1 MVLVRAA
8 FLRVFFC
15 LQEKR
20 QSTEPLH
27 VSEVHLIILH
37 TQHWSE
43 DTMYLFP
50 CVGDLNKIS
59 ELFIDFFSNRAFEQH
74 RVISNLSHDTRSHL
88 VPLAEELS
96 WYWHSCTLKCL
107 VKYKERNKYKEM
119 YYDLRYHL
127 VIDHQVDCQRTWPI
141 VFVHRR
147 AIGKS
152 QSCFA
157 FKCWSKKNS
166 YLQIVCGKWL
176 RSVYEGKKEKK
187 KKKKEVDKDIGIFF
201 WGCYINKNLSKL
213 QAFGK

>member
-1 MVLVRAA
+1 MKILIRFTWKVRSLSPPHFPFLVLLHGAGQSCI
-8 FLRVFFC
+8 FEGFFC

-157 FKCWSKKNS
+157 FKV
-166 YLQIVCGKWL
+166 LI
-176 RSVYEGKKEKK
+176 
-187 KKKKEVDKDIGIFF
+187 
-201 WGCYINKNLSKL
+201 
-213 QAFGK
+213 